1 MTLGKQFRIEDWNVT
16 VDFFD
21 RIFRLTTPYNLL
33 NIMPIYNKLKE
44 INTDKK
50 TFSEL
55 KVQNFTIKAQ
65 ILRLKI
71 RMIAYFTLPDR
82 VKFFHLAV
90 AVIKATTAF
99 RLFISL

>member
-1 MTLGKQFRIEDWNVT
+1 MTLGKQFRIEDWDAT

-55 KVQNFTIKAQ
+55 KVQNFTIK
-65 ILRLKI
+65 IVLNRLMCYPRSCLIFPNK
-71 RMIAYFTLPDR
+71 RSSRHPRPL
-82 VKFFHLAV
+82 
-90 AVIKATTAF
+90 F
-99 RLFISL
+99 REID